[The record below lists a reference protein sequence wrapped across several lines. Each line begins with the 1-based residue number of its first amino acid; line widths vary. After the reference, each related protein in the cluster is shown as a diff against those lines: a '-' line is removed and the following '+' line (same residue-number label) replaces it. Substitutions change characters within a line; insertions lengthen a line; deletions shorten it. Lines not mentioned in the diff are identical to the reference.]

1 MLDGSNQNN
10 VLAERRAQR
19 QLEDRGAARVEDVG
33 ALQHDGSAPRP
44 VAPAQTMLKGRRVV
58 EVAPEDIIH
67 RVGQHNAAR
76 ALGVRRANERVVP
89 SFPVKGLRRVAEVVR
104 SDAFWWLLDDGVV
117 RAAREG
123 RQRSVISDSFALR
136 VPEFPIGARVQR
148 DDITTALVHRARPGP
163 TFFIRRRFG
172 QNWTHKFPV
181 DQVGRRGVAPH
192 NMAPGRVVFVVLE
205 EQMIFSI
212 VEDGPVR
219 VVEPPLLRSYMIFGL
234 LFVVQ
239 LAGVYFIMLF
249 E

>member
-1 MLDGSNQNN
+1 
-10 VLAERRAQR
+10 
-19 QLEDRGAARVEDVG
+19 
-33 ALQHDGSAPRP
+33 
-44 VAPAQTMLKGRRVV
+44 MLKGRRVV

-104 SDAFWWLLDDGVV
+104 SDAFWRSSDDGVV

-136 VPEFPIGARVQR
+136 VPEFPIGTRVQR

-192 NMAPGRVVFVVLE
+192 NIAPGRIFLIVLE
-205 EQMIFSI
+205 EQMILAVYVYGS
-212 VEDGPVR
+212 VR
-219 VVEPPLLRSYMIFGL
+219 VVEPALLRPDVVLRL
-234 LFVVQ
+234 LFIME
-239 LAGVYFIMLF
+239 LAGVDLVFS
-249 E
+249 EERCGTERQRGE

>member
-1 MLDGSNQNN
+1 MAPFASK
-10 VLAERRAQR
+10 ASR
-19 QLEDRGAARVEDVG
+19 

-104 SDAFWWLLDDGVV
+104 SDAFWRSSDDGVV

-123 RQRSVISDSFALR
+123 RQRSAISDSFALR
-136 VPEFPIGARVQR
+136 VPEFPIGTRYNA
-148 DDITTALVHRARPGP
+148 TTSLPRLYAEPDQAPPSRRAAVWSELDSQVPSGPGRTTWRGP
-163 TFFIRRRFG
+163 THI
-172 QNWTHKFPV
+172 
-181 DQVGRRGVAPH
+181 
-192 NMAPGRVVFVVLE
+192 APGRVAFVVLE
-205 EQMIFSI
+205 EQMILAVYVYGS
-212 VEDGPVR
+212 VR

-239 LAGVYFIMLF
+239 LAGVSFIMLF
-249 E
+249 EYRRCAEASG